1 MPVELN
7 AGDGIVY
14 IHMMLH
20 WGSNYSAK
28 LRRTVHLGYRS
39 FGGPVY
45 PLVNH
50 FYWHPDFTKRMPQET
65 RERFAHFYQLHEQQC
80 DVIESTF
87 RAIVAKDAAG
97 FRDGLVTLHPGEA
110 WRMVC
115 VVYLSKLVE
124 KTRTL
129 KQPDVVNL
137 PLRGTDRCYL
147 RAPAQFLS
155 LSRIFR
161 AAFQQREAE
170 LLWDRFGTLYDKIQ
184 EEIDRTVP
192 NLESRQDRLLLTDM
206 PADFDVEDFIASW

>member
-1 MPVELN
+1 MPVELK

-50 FYWHPDFTKRMPQET
+50 FYWHLDFTKRMPQNT
-65 RERFAHFYQLHEQQC
+65 RVQFEHFYQLHEQQC

-87 RAIVAKDAAG
+87 RAILAKDADS
-97 FRDGLVTLHPGEA
+97 FRNGLATLHPGET

-115 VVYLSKLVE
+115 VVYLSKLAE

-129 KQPDVVNL
+129 TRPDVLNL
-137 PLRGTDRCYL
+137 SFEKRVE
-147 RAPAQFLS
+147 AISEHQLS
-155 LSRIFR
+155 FYIFEDFSRRFS
-161 AAFQQREAE
+161 AEEAD
-170 LLWDRFGTLYDKIQ
+170 LLWGRFRTLYDKIQ
-184 EEIDRTVP
+184 EEIDRSVRD
-192 NLESRQDRLLLTDM
+192 LDSRQDRYMLTEM
-206 PADFDVEDFIASW
+206 PP